1 MLIVTRKPGAALLI
15 GDHIR
20 IEILGIAGNH
30 VKLGIEAPRDVSVL
44 RSEVLA
50 TIQTNAAA
58 IGQIS
63 EQMLDLLIPKVSGK
77 LPRT

>member
-1 MLIVTRKPGAALLI
+1 MLIVTRKLGAALLI
-15 GDHIR
+15 GDHIK

-44 RSEVLA
+44 RSEVLD
-50 TIQTNAAA
+50 TIRANAAA

-63 EQMLDLLIPKVSGK
+63 EHMLDLLLPKIPGK